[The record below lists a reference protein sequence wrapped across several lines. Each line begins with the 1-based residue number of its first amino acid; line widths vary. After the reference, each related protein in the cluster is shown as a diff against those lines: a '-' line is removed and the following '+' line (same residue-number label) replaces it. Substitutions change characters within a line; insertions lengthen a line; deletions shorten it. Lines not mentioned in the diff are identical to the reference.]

1 MATAA
6 GGGTIGRVAIASI
19 AASTHGVTRAR
30 ESGVDNVFHHGT
42 VFGVGV
48 GVAFVRSFGSARAR
62 WREREMDGSRS
73 DRDVRMDDGWMKR
86 GVDVWW
92 RREGEDTLRVD

>member
-19 AASTHGVTRAR
+19 AASTRGVTRAR

-62 WREREMDGSRS
+62 WSESERWMDRDRIEMFGWMMDG
-73 DRDVRMDDGWMKR
+73 
-86 GVDVWW
+86 
-92 RREGEDTLRVD
+92 